1 MGEFIASNNVSGQNL
16 LRLVS
21 RGNAVIAELMCL
33 KDYIPSVY
41 RLDSKIHV
49 QKYSLILMDFAY
61 FKTTN
66 LYEERIE
73 KDFNLQSLDEELR
86 NSYSPILLRF
96 YLAFES
102 IHKYITELNAF
113 VDELE
118 EGIYIQQSVESV
130 MLNEEGKQL
139 MCESIYLYGI
149 MLLLVDFYFEGPIR
163 ERLLVSYYRYN
174 AHSSSS
180 TRVDDVCMLLRST
193 GFVKSPGKRV
203 SNYPELFFQRVSIN
217 STLIDLVISRLRS
230 DELYSQS
237 VAFPHPE
244 HRSMALA
251 NQASMLVVI
260 LAFKPSILH
269 NQNAIM
275 REIVDRFFPDTWVI
289 SVYMGIVIDLWDWWV
304 PYKAA
309 RCALNNTLEINNVKI
324 ISHKYGQA
332 MEIQIYKTEEVR
344 TKVSLDESTLGS
356 VIKLIRDSNVT
367 LHWIL
372 LHTTIPTF
380 LLGDT
385 KKSRSL
391 RQMVIQESKYTI
403 NNGLRLILSSAQIEH
418 EVKQLYKTLLIDKEA
433 KWLKNKEASVERI
446 KGLAEIFGGQKLF
459 DGIDMNQCLE
469 IWFNDIS
476 QHVATLK
483 KEDSRKIPQLLH
495 ALEEV
500 QEFHQLENNLHI
512 SQHLNDTRDILHNML
527 HTSNVTED
535 TLITLNIVTDCC
547 YAWNVMESFIP
558 IMQENIKEKPLTVIK
573 LKALFL
579 KMASALETPLLRV
592 NQARSADLSSVSQY
606 YSRELES
613 FARQV
618 LQIIP
623 ETVFGILAEIVHLET
638 NFFTDIPTKLYK
650 DKMKDY
656 GQLNE
661 RLKMAELTYSISVF
675 TKGILSLRSVSLG
688 VLRVDSHNLLDDGIR
703 QELSKK
709 VTLAL
714 DKGLV
719 FDSKSKNSLIT
730 KLQKLANVMDGYR
743 KSFQY
748 IQDYININSL
758 KVWHEEVTYI
768 IDNAVE
774 EESKCL
780 IWTPRKVWPCNQD
793 EKLSTHIIQ
802 SDFSSLTFM
811 GRLAQE
817 LIRITD
823 PKTTVYIEHT
833 LAWYDLKSQA
843 EVIDHKVFSMILKSM
858 GTPGL
863 SRLDKMISFY
873 VTVELENLVHY
884 VNHAI
889 KSKTW
894 KTMLKECEVISQNVD
909 SKNYPGRLYS
919 TVNVY
924 VNKIWSPLLDLVLKI
939 GNMQLL
945 RHLISFTLN
954 TECKFEAK
962 HMEGALKTLNEAVLG
977 EIQKKDIEIKF
988 EILKQKRELL
998 LELSVRL
1005 DWAGITDPIK
1015 KCYIEHPS
1023 INNMSL
1029 VMFLLTLIQL
1039 HKLYFCKNTASLL
1052 SKKLQDPVDSVILSV
1067 GVQTV
1072 LQQFDEL
1079 QLMNYISY
1087 ISDYIVSFTT
1097 PDSAKLT
1104 SEWEMEGAV
1113 GLHFLELFS
1122 NYAQI
1127 SKSIILNTMPL
1138 IVLEQHHSR
1147 ISK

>member
-1 MGEFIASNNVSGQNL
+1 
-16 LRLVS
+16 
-21 RGNAVIAELMCL
+21 
-33 KDYIPSVY
+33 
-41 RLDSKIHV
+41 
-49 QKYSLILMDFAY
+49 MDFAY
-61 FKTTN
+61 FKSTN

-86 NSYSPILLRF
+86 NSYSHILLRF

-118 EGIYIQQSVESV
+118 EGSYIQQSVESV

-139 MCESIYLYGI
+139 MCEAIYLYGI

-203 SNYPELFFQRVSIN
+203 PNYPESFFQRVSIN
-217 STLIDLVISRLRS
+217 SSLIDLVIARLRS

-309 RCALNNTLEINNVKI
+309 RSALNNTLEINNVKI
-324 ISHKYGQA
+324 ISQKYGQA

-344 TKVSLDESTLGS
+344 TKVTLDESTLGS

-372 LHTTIPTF
+372 LHTAIPTF

-391 RQMVIQESKYTI
+391 RLMVIQESKYTI

-547 YAWNVMESFIP
+547 YAWNIMESFIP
-558 IMQENIKEKPLTVIK
+558 IMQENIKAKPLTVIK

-650 DKMKDY
+650 DKIKDY

-688 VLRVDSHNLLDDGIR
+688 VLRVDSHNLLEDGIR

-714 DKGLV
+714 DKSLV
-719 FDSKSKNSLIT
+719 FDSKSKNSLMT

-774 EESKCL
+774 EECKGS
-780 IWTPRKVWPCNQD
+780 IWTPLKVWPCNQD
-793 EKLSTHIIQ
+793 EKLSTHTVQ

-833 LAWYDLKSQA
+833 LAWYDLKSQT
-843 EVIDHKVFSMILKSM
+843 EVIDYKVFSMILKSM

-863 SRLDKMISFY
+863 SRLDKMITFY

-884 VNHAI
+884 VNQGI

-924 VNKIWSPLLDLVLKI
+924 VNKIWSPLLDSVLKI

-977 EIQKKDIEIKF
+977 EIQKKDIEIKL
-988 EILKQKRELL
+988 EVLKQKRGLL

-1015 KCYIEHPS
+1015 KCYIEPPS

-1029 VMFLLTLIQL
+1029 VMFLLTVIQL

-1052 SKKLQDPVDSVILSV
+1052 SKKLQDPVDSVILSL

-1079 QLMNYISY
+1079 QLMNYISC
-1087 ISDYIVSFTT
+1087 ICDYIVSFTT

-1127 SKSIILNTMPL
+1127 SKSIILNTIPL

>member
-1 MGEFIASNNVSGQNL
+1 MGDFIASNNVCGQNL

-21 RGNAVIAELMCL
+21 RGNAVIAELMRL
-33 KDYIPSVY
+33 KDYIPPVY
-41 RLDSKIHV
+41 RLDSKSYI
-49 QKYSLILMDFAY
+49 QKYSLILIDFAY

-66 LYEERIE
+66 ACEERIE
-73 KDFNLQSLDEELR
+73 NDSNLQSLDEELR
-86 NSYSPILLRF
+86 NSYSQILLRF

-102 IHKYITELNAF
+102 IHKYITELNAY

-118 EGIYIQQSVESV
+118 EGVYIQQSVESI

-193 GFVKSPGKRV
+193 GFIKLYGKRAP
-203 SNYPELFFQRVSIN
+203 NYPESFFQRVSIN
-217 STLIDLVISRLRS
+217 SSFIDLVIARLRS

-244 HRSMALA
+244 HRSVALA

-269 NQNAIM
+269 NQPAIM
-275 REIVDRFFPDTWVI
+275 REIVDRFFPDTWAI
-289 SVYMGIVIDLWDWWV
+289 SVYMGIVIDLWDWWA

-309 RCALNNTLEINNVKI
+309 RSALNNTLEINNVKI
-324 ISHKYGQA
+324 ISQKHGQA
-332 MEIQIYKTEEVR
+332 MEKQILKTEEVK
-344 TKVSLDESTLGS
+344 TKVTLDESTLGS
-356 VIKLIRDSNVT
+356 VIKLIRDCNVT

-372 LHTTIPTF
+372 LHTALPTY
-380 LLGDT
+380 LLGDL

-391 RQMVIQESKYTI
+391 RQMVIQESNYTI
-403 NNGLRLILSSAQIEH
+403 NNGLRLLLSSAQIEH

-433 KWLKNKEASVERI
+433 KWLKNKETAVERI
-446 KGLAEIFGGQKLF
+446 RGLAEIFGGQKLF
-459 DGIDMNQCLE
+459 DGIDMNHCLE
-469 IWFNDIS
+469 AWFKEIS
-476 QHVATLK
+476 KHVATLQE
-483 KEDSRKIPQLLH
+483 EDGRKIPHLLQ

-547 YAWNVMESFIP
+547 YAWNIMESFIP
-558 IMQENIKEKPLTVIK
+558 IMQENIKANPLTVIK

-592 NQARSADLSSVSQY
+592 NQARSTDLSSVSQY

-623 ETVFGILAEIVHLET
+623 ETVFGILAQIVHLET

-650 DKMKDY
+650 DKIKDY

-661 RLKMAELTYSISVF
+661 RLKNPLM
-675 TKGILSLRSVSLG
+675 
-688 VLRVDSHNLLDDGIR
+688 D
-703 QELSKK
+703 
-709 VTLAL
+709 
-714 DKGLV
+714 
-719 FDSKSKNSLIT
+719 

-774 EESKCL
+774 EECRGST
-780 IWTPRKVWPCNQD
+780 WTPGKVWTYYQD
-793 EKLSTHIIQ
+793 EKISSHTLQ
-802 SDFSSLTFM
+802 SDSNSVTFM
-811 GRLAQE
+811 GRLAHE

-833 LAWYDLKSQA
+833 LAWYDLRNQT
-843 EVIDHKVFSMILKSM
+843 EIIDHKVFSMILKAM

-873 VTVELENLVHY
+873 VAVELENLVQY
-884 VNHAI
+884 VNQGV
-889 KSKTW
+889 KNKTW
-894 KTMLKECEVISQNVD
+894 KTMLKECEVISKNLD

-919 TVNVY
+919 SVNTY
-924 VNKIWSPLLDLVLKI
+924 VSKIWSPLLDSVLKI

-945 RHLISFTLN
+945 RHLISFALN

-962 HMEGALKTLNEAVLG
+962 HMEGALKTLNEAILG
-977 EIQKKDIEIKF
+977 EIQRKNTEAKSDYVS
-988 EILKQKRELL
+988 KQKRDLL

-1005 DWAGITDPIK
+1005 EWAGITDSMK
-1015 KCYIEHPS
+1015 KCYIEPPS
-1023 INNMSL
+1023 INNMSFI
-1029 VMFLLTLIQL
+1029 MFLLTVIQI

-1052 SKKLQDPVDSVILSV
+1052 SKKVQDPVDSVILSI

-1072 LQQFDEL
+1072 LQQFEES
-1079 QLMNYISY
+1079 QLMNYVSY
-1087 ISDYIVSFTT
+1087 VCDYIVSFTT
-1097 PDSAKLT
+1097 LDSSKLT
-1104 SEWEMEGAV
+1104 SEWEMEGVV
-1113 GLHFLELFS
+1113 GLHYLELFS
-1122 NYAQI
+1122 NYAHI
-1127 SKSIILNTMPL
+1127 SKSIILNIMPF
-1138 IVLEQHHSR
+1138 IVLEQQHAR
-1147 ISK
+1147 IIK